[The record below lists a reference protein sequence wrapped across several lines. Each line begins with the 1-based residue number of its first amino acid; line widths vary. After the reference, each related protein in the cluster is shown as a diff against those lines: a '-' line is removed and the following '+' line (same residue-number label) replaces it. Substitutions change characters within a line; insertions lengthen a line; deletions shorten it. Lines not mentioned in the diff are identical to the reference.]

1 VNSADAATL
10 DGSAARDRTGPGA
23 HPIVL
28 LHGWPQTSYAWRY
41 VQPLLAAERS
51 AGQAV
56 VALDLPGVGGS
67 SAPAGRYDKAT
78 MADGVRARIR
88 ELGLER
94 PILVGHDMGAM
105 VAYAY
110 TRRHAADV
118 AGLVIV
124 DTSLPGV
131 GGWDDTASSAAYWHL
146 RFHADVNR
154 GRPIADALVDGRQQ
168 VYFRSFIDRFAAH
181 PDTIS
186 DTDIAV
192 YADAYR
198 QPGCLTAGFAMFRA
212 LPQDVADNQAVHEPL
227 TVPVLLAFSEYS
239 LAALLPSVHDGLQ
252 HTGASDVQ
260 AVTISDS
267 GHWPAEEQ
275 PAGLAATIRSFTTS
289 IGSD

>member
-1 VNSADAATL
+1 
-10 DGSAARDRTGPGA
+10 
-23 HPIVL
+23 VL

-41 VQPLLAAERS
+41 VQPLLAAER
-51 AGQAV
+51 AV

-67 SAPAGRYDKAT
+67 SPPAGGYDKAT
-78 MADGVRARIR
+78 MADSAHTRIE

-124 DTSLPGV
+124 DTPLPGLD
-131 GGWDDTASSAAYWHL
+131 GWDDIASSAAYWHL
-146 RFHADVNR
+146 RFHSDVNR
-154 GRPIADALVDGRQQ
+154 GHLIADVLVAGRQQ

-181 PDTIS
+181 PDTIT
-186 DTDIAV
+186 DADIAV

-198 QPGCLTAGFAMFRA
+198 QPRCLTAGFTMFRT
-212 LPQDVADNQAVHEPL
+212 LPQDIADNHAIRAPL

-239 LAALLPSVHDGLQ
+239 LAALLSAVHDGL
-252 HTGASDVQ
+252 HRAGASDVRT
-260 AVTISDS
+260 VTIPDS

-275 PAGLAATIRSFTTS
+275 PAELAATIHSFTTS
-289 IGSD
+289 IESD